1 MCKQWRQ
8 CLSTLTKTVFKKKIF
23 FLFMFITFQ
32 HDICIQLLGFL
43 SANGTW
49 KVPLLVKRDDLSK
62 PHTFSRPGW
71 WVMQSCRQ
79 WPFQF
84 KSMCLVRAMLDSSF
98 SSSLHVLCLLL
109 RQNYN
114 LASSGWRQS
123 WMQTPVSRLLSSC
136 LIQLL
141 LIIFFFF
148 FFAAATRH
156 YLAFSGM
163 GLHTALAEL
172 QTRSLV

>member
-1 MCKQWRQ
+1 
-8 CLSTLTKTVFKKKIF
+8 
-23 FLFMFITFQ
+23 MFITFQ
-32 HDICIQLLGFL
+32 HDICIQLLGFF
-43 SANGTW
+43 SANCTW

-98 SSSLHVLCLLL
+98 SSSLRVLCLLL

-114 LASSGWRQS
+114 LTSSGWRQS

-141 LIIFFFF
+141 LMIFFFF
-148 FFAAATRH
+148 CCCNKTLFSVFSNGTSYSSSRAANQKLGLTSLNKELTCKP
-156 YLAFSGM
+156 YFSSAC
-163 GLHTALAEL
+163 LEL
-172 QTRSLV
+172 VF